1 MIKLIKEVRV
11 SNFLNLNY
19 KLILISLVLVT
30 ITIFG
35 IKNINSAVK
44 DSTEFSDKI
53 IHSEG
58 ILVNVYSSSN
68 ELFNINN
75 LNLVLSLNN
84 KYDSISYSNSVK
96 KIRKDLNINDNLIN
110 YKLDDLFRKKSIVFK
125 IINDK
130 YSNKNNLITNSNELS
145 LQIRIVLAD
154 YYKLKYL
161 DNVKE
166 YRILKSELNYNYNRY
181 ILVII
186 TLLILYII
194 LFIFLIKDIKVKNR
208 LEERDSYLISTLMD
222 KVRDKTKDENSKK
235 L

>member
-53 IHSEG
+53 MRSEG

-75 LNLVLSLNN
+75 LNLVLSLDN
-84 KYDSISYSNSVK
+84 KYDSISYSNSVE

-110 YKLDDLFRKKSIVFK
+110 YKLDDLFRKKSIIFK

-166 YRILKSELNYNYNRY
+166 YKILKSELNYNYNRY

-222 KVRDKTKDENSKK
+222 KVRDKTNENSKK